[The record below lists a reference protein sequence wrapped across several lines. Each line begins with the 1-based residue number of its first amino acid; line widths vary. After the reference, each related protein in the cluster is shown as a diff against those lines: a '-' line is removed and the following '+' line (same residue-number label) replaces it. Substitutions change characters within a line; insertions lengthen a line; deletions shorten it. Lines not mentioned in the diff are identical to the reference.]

1 MKAASLKNK
10 NLGSKK
16 TYGSKTN
23 LGLELSFK
31 KLQQRD
37 KIVPRSHTSPWSGLT
52 GMKILKTPTR
62 LNPVATAQ
70 DKQTDGHIHLES
82 ESHEHGIFNSK
93 PISEASPHSWRE
105 HHRFLDNPH
114 YSLSGYQIKIMY
126 RTLFTIYNVLF
137 LCKIEPESFHN
148 NLINNK

>member
-16 TYGSKTN
+16 TYSRKTK
-23 LGLELSFK
+23 LSLELSFK

-37 KIVPRSHTSPWSGLT
+37 KIVPRSHTNPWSGLT

-70 DKQTDGHIHLES
+70 DKQTDGHIHLEP

-114 YSLSGYQIKIMY
+114 YSYLVPDKDNVQNTVYNLQC
-126 RTLFTIYNVLF
+126 TILVQDRAR
-137 LCKIEPESFHN
+137 IIS
-148 NLINNK
+148 